1 MHNIHST
8 LSAISPPIS
17 EVLSNSLSA
26 RRLSYSTYVTAV
38 EDTFSKSYFL
48 EKAKTAEPVEE
59 AVPVKKPEVKEPE
72 IKKPITK
79 APEKKVKLKI
89 VSPLKGVPK
98 VRLKLFL
105 PLYVE
110 NITSVMLHVII
121 SS

>member
-17 EVLSNSLSA
+17 EVLLSPLSA
-26 RRLSYSTYVTAV
+26 KRLSYSTYHTAG

-48 EKAKTAEPVEE
+48 EKAKPVEE

-72 IKKPITK
+72 IKKLITK

-98 VRLKLFL
+98 VRL
-105 PLYVE
+105 
-110 NITSVMLHVII
+110 
-121 SS
+121 

>member
-1 MHNIHST
+1 M
-8 LSAISPPIS
+8 
-17 EVLSNSLSA
+17 SA

-98 VRLKLFL
+98 VRLKYFC
-105 PLYVE
+105 PYVE

-121 SS
+121 SSYS